1 MKPAALLLPQSQ
13 WSHLLPFSFSSTPK
27 HSTSFSCL
35 APSIAGGGGEP
46 TARERRQLRQEKR
59 ESRAGSVNWREE
71 VEERLLHK
79 PKKRSPASWTEDLNL
94 DLLARLGPQWWVVRV
109 SRVTGEEIAQ
119 RLARLLARNF
129 PQLEFKVYYPAV
141 REKKKL
147 KNGTYN
153 VKSKPLFAGC
163 VFLHCVLNKD
173 IHDFI
178 RECDGV
184 GGFVGSRV
192 GNTKRQINRP
202 KPVSVDEM
210 EAIFNQAKVEQENTD
225 RAFEEKAKE
234 DNLHSFVDSG
244 GSLELKIEDRKRNR
258 SKKQPS
264 KNGLALTPGTNVRVL
279 SGPFTE
285 FTGCVK
291 ELDRKKGKATV
302 GLSLFG
308 KESFVDLEIDQI
320 EVVTA

>member
-192 GNTKRQINRP
+192 GNTPLLDFRCLARRALWIWKLIKLKWLLHNGLVP
-202 KPVSVDEM
+202 LALASHS
-210 EAIFNQAKVEQENTD
+210 AKTSENTD
-225 RAFEEKAKE
+225 DHIWSCGAFIAFQLIK
-234 DNLHSFVDSG
+234 NSNQ
-244 GSLELKIEDRKRNR
+244 SL
-258 SKKQPS
+258 
-264 KNGLALTPGTNVRVL
+264 GMGY
-279 SGPFTE
+279 
-285 FTGCVK
+285 
-291 ELDRKKGKATV
+291 
-302 GLSLFG
+302 SLLC
-308 KESFVDLEIDQI
+308 SCN
-320 EVVTA
+320 